1 MYIKIYSKVL
11 YKFVLK
17 AYCKISNGLLQKLE
31 KGRGVYETRFKDN
44 KHVFKRFNGKRTK
57 N

>member
-31 KGRGVYETRFKDN
+31 KGKTCFKDN
-44 KHVFKRFNGKRTK
+44 KQVFKRFNGKRTK